1 MVIDERE
8 CATKFCPFG
17 RGAVQVAQDA
27 KGQMTAFVGG
37 VNFTPPAPITHC
49 WGSRCMLWET
59 VSSIE
64 SDECHICRGKPE
76 PSKFCDVCKGTGKT
90 AKPYTVS
97 RGYCGA
103 GKNHQEPAK

>member
-8 CATKFCPFG
+8 AATKFCPFG
-17 RGAVQVAQDA
+17 MGAVPVPGADPNKPQ
-27 KGQMTAFVGG
+27 FVGG
-37 VNFTPPAPITHC
+37 VNFIPAQPLTHC

-59 VSSIE
+59 TSSVE

-90 AKPYTVS
+90 AKPYKICE
-97 RGYCGA
+97 GYCGA
-103 GKNHQEPAK
+103 GAKPA